1 MDIQRLELLR
11 ELAERGSI
19 TEVARATH
27 RTASAVSQQ
36 LKVLEREAGTNLT
49 ERRGRGLVLTDA
61 GRALARSATDVAVAI
76 ARATAVWHE
85 FRNDASGGVSLVT
98 FPTAGEMLLPG
109 ALQDLAAVPGLVLTC
124 ADLDPELRDFPALTA
139 EFDIVLAYSLRGQ
152 LSWGGRGLT
161 VVPLMFEPIDVGLPA
176 DHRLAG
182 RSWVGPADVIDET
195 WIGVPDGYPFER
207 ILHEIEQQAAGQVTV
222 SQRFADMRLIESFV
236 MAGLGIA
243 LVPRYTWGDA
253 QPGRLLLKPL
263 RGVDAERQIVALM
276 RPDRAERLAVRTVVD
291 VLRAQA
297 ARVQLAHATPTP
309 TPPPLLETGRD

>member
-36 LKVLEREAGTNLT
+36 LKVLEREAGVALT
-49 ERRGRGLVLTDA
+49 ERRGRGIVLTDA
-61 GRALARSATDVAVAI
+61 GRALARSATDVSVAI

-85 FRNDASGGVSLVT
+85 FRNDASGGVSVVT

-109 ALQDLAAVPGLVLTC
+109 VMLQLADRPGLVVTC
-124 ADLDPELRDFPALTA
+124 TDLDPELRDFPALTA
-139 EFDIVLAYSLRGQ
+139 DYDIVLAYSLSGQ
-152 LSWGGRGLT
+152 RSWGGRGLT
-161 VVPLMFEPIDVGLPA
+161 VVPLMTEPIDVGLPS

-182 RSWVGPADVIDET
+182 RSWLAPADVIDET

-207 ILHEIEQQAAGQVTV
+207 ILHEIEERTPGHVKVA
-222 SQRFADMRLIESFV
+222 QRFADMRLIEAFV
-236 MAGLGIA
+236 AAGLGIA

-253 QPGRLLLKPL
+253 EPDKVTLKPL

-291 VLRAQA
+291 VLRTQA
-297 ARVQLAHATPTP
+297 ARVQQAHTPTSAP
-309 TPPPLLETGRD
+309 APAPAP